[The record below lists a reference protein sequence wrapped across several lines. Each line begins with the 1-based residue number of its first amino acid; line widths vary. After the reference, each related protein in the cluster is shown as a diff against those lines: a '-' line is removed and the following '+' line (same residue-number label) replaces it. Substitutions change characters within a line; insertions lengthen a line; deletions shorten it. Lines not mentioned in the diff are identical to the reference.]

1 VIEHSAIYAGSV
13 VHQRFRPRRHRLR
26 YRVFSLLL
34 DIDELPQLASRLRF
48 FSYNNWGLFSFLDR
62 DHGDASGGNLRRW
75 TESQMAAAGLE
86 PDGGAIRILC
96 YPRILGYVFNP
107 LTVYFCYA
115 RHGALVALLYEVSN
129 RHSERHTYVVPV
141 TGPAATVV
149 QQTCRKEFYV
159 SPFIPLDCTYQFR
172 VVPPQDS
179 VSILIEALDGEG
191 PLLAA
196 AFSGRRWPLSN
207 ISLLRALIAYPLMT
221 LKVTV
226 GIHWEALRL
235 FLKGVPVFLHRRAE
249 HSISV
254 SVVDPLGHGHLGPD
268 R

>member
-1 VIEHSAIYAGSV
+1 
-13 VHQRFRPRRHRLR
+13 
-26 YRVFSLLL
+26 
-34 DIDELPQLASRLRF
+34 
-48 FSYNNWGLFSFLDR
+48 
-62 DHGDASGGNLRRW
+62 
-75 TESQMAAAGLE
+75 
-86 PDGGAIRILC
+86 
-96 YPRILGYVFNP
+96 
-107 LTVYFCYA
+107 
-115 RHGALVALLYEVSN
+115 
-129 RHSERHTYVVPV
+129 
-141 TGPAATVV
+141 
-149 QQTCRKEFYV
+149 
-159 SPFIPLDCTYQFR
+159 

-221 LKVTV
+221 LKVTA

-249 HSISV
+249 NSISV